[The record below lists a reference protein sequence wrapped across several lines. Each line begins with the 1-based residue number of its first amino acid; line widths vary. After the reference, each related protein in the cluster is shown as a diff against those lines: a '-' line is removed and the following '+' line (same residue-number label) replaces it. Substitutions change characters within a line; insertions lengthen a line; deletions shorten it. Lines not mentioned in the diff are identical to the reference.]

1 MVWYYYIVVWWCL
14 VFEAFLLEYLVVVVM
29 MMMMITVCF
38 VPIDEFWVDISSF
51 LASFGSVH
59 FLSQDPNQVVLELET
74 VQRLFKRWCW
84 LSHAAATEKWSSS
97 APSSRAI
104 VSFEVVKTV
113 LSFVGL
119 CLYIHGIVGR
129 YWEDFVT
136 SKGDS
141 PIYHFGTSICHVNLW
156 FWNSTI
162 FTPLCQLD
170 LEDPSP

>member
-113 LSFVGL
+113 LSSVGL
-119 CLYIHGIVGR
+119 CAYTWNCEEVGMNLSPMGR
-129 YWEDFVT
+129 ER
-136 SKGDS
+136 GCDS
-141 PIYHFGTSICHVNLW
+141 PINNMPCRFMI
-156 FWNSTI
+156 
-162 FTPLCQLD
+162 
-170 LEDPSP
+170 